1 MNIIL
6 ILIVFIIIYSAWKYP
21 PVTFALLLHIYLI
34 RSLGEINIQN
44 LCYSGECQVGSSFLF
59 GALLPILSLIIIGMK
74 VISTKKT
81 KYKFDLFD
89 VLIFLLTIMV
99 IVGTNFSYDPN
110 IGLEYSLKFI
120 LLGVS
125 YYYIAKLYFSS
136 TQNLESDIKSFFITQ
151 YITGLLLGT
160 IALLLW
166 MSHDSHIV
174 QLTLPGTHPIPF
186 ALLLGISFITTFIL
200 STTNG
205 RIFSIQ
211 NKYLLFLNN
220 LFMGYF
226 LLLIFMTNV
235 RGILLATII
244 IILLYTLLNPKY
256 IFQPKFLIFFTGF
269 ISFIIL
275 FIISIGI
282 EKFFGRILKSSEDQS
297 ISERLLAYSDSIE
310 IFSNNLFGIG
320 TYSFQFYSF
329 LEYPHNMF
337 LELIVNYGLFGLI
350 LVYLILAFVFLL
362 IFHLLFRPKNY
373 ILILLFLMLMY
384 FFIESMF
391 SFTLWMH
398 KGLFFS
404 MGILSVY
411 MSYFN
416 KHKVRNR

>member
-1 MNIIL
+1 MIS
-6 ILIVFIIIYSAWKYP
+6 ILIVSSIIYTAWKYP
-21 PVTFALLLHIYLI
+21 PITFALLLHIYLI

-44 LCYSGECQVGSSFLF
+44 LCYSGECQIGSSFLF
-59 GALLPILSLIIIGMK
+59 GALLPILSLTIIAIK
-74 VISTKKT
+74 VISTKKI
-81 KYKFDLFD
+81 KYAFDLFD
-89 VLIFLLTIMV
+89 VLVFLLTTMV
-99 IVGTNFSYDPN
+99 IIGTNFSYDLN

-136 TQNLESDIKSFFITQ
+136 TQTLKSDIKLFFMAQ
-151 YITGLLLGT
+151 YIIGVLLAT

-166 MSHDSHIV
+166 VSHDSHVV

-186 ALLLGISFITTFIL
+186 ALLLGISFVTAFVL

-205 RIFSIQ
+205 KIFSIQ

-220 LFMGYF
+220 LLMGYL

-235 RGILLATII
+235 RGVLLAIII
-244 IILLYTLLNPKY
+244 IILLYTFLNPKY
-256 IFQPKFLIFFTGF
+256 IFKPKFLIFFTGF

-275 FIISIGI
+275 FIITIGI
-282 EKFFGRILKSSEDQS
+282 EKFFGRLLKSSDDQS
-297 ISERLLAYSDSIE
+297 ISERVLAYSDSIE
-310 IFSNNLFGIG
+310 IFSNNLFGVG

-329 LEYPHNMF
+329 LDYPHNMF
-337 LELIVNYGLFGLI
+337 MELIVNYGIFGLI

-362 IFHLLFRPKNY
+362 IVRLLFYPNNY
-373 ILILLFLMLMY
+373 TLILLFLMLLY
-384 FFIESMF
+384 FFIEAMF

-411 MSYFN
+411 MTYFN
-416 KHKVRNR
+416 KYKVKNK